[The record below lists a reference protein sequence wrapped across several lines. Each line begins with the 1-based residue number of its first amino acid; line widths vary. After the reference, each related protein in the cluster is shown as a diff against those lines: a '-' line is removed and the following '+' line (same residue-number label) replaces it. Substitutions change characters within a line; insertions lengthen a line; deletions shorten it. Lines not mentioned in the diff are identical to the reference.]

1 MKQEHGMTVNRSVG
15 GEEEF
20 EKYNVKLFPRM
31 AQMIRDYQTIG
42 SSAVLDTFCGL
53 PHHLLL
59 PRWHKQL
66 KLQWTNLNRSTK
78 AGENFQLLVF
88 VNDVNQE
95 VTEGS
100 DGVEHM

>member
-1 MKQEHGMTVNRSVG
+1 
-15 GEEEF
+15 
-20 EKYNVKLFPRM
+20 M
-31 AQMIRDYQTIG
+31 AQMIRDYQTTG
-42 SSAVLDTFCGL
+42 SSTVLDTFCGL

-59 PRWHKQL
+59 PRWNQL
-66 KLQWTNLNRSTK
+66 QSKGKGVKLLNVARSTE

-88 VNDVNQE
+88 VNDVDQA